1 MKICRSISEIKQFRQ
16 SLEENGV
23 KNVGFVPTMGALHEG
38 HLSLINQAVSQN
50 EAMVVSI
57 FVNPTQ
63 FLPNED
69 LAAYPRKEAADLA
82 MCETAGVAAVFLPQA
97 EEIYSDDEPK
107 ILASK
112 RLSSLFEGASRAGHF
127 DGVCAVLT
135 KLFSLIRPSKAY
147 FGKKDAQQVA
157 VVQNL
162 VARLFLPLE
171 IVPCELVRAKD
182 GLALSSRNAYL
193 SSEEREVAL
202 SLSRALKEAA
212 QLVARGVTDAQSLN
226 EKMSQILAAA
236 GAQKDYTAVVDREFN
251 ELSHAKLH
259 ETILLIAAR
268 VGKTRLID
276 NLWI

>member
-16 SLEENGV
+16 SLEQSGV

-50 EAMVVSI
+50 EAAVVSI

-82 MCETAGVAAVFLPQA
+82 MCEAAGVAAVFLPQA

-112 RLSSLFEGASRAGHF
+112 RLSSIFEGASRAGHF

-135 KLFSLIRPSKAY
+135 KLFSLVRPSKAY

-162 VARLFLPLE
+162 VARLFLPLQ

-212 QLVARGVTDAQSLN
+212 QLVASGVTDAQSLN

-251 ELSHAKLH
+251 ELSHARLS

>member
-50 EAMVVSI
+50 EAVIVSI

-82 MCETAGVAAVFLPQA
+82 MCEAAGVAAVFLPQA
-97 EEIYSDDEPK
+97 EEIYYGDEPK

-112 RLSSLFEGASRAGHF
+112 RLSSVFEGASRAGHF

-162 VARLFLPLE
+162 VARLFLPLQ